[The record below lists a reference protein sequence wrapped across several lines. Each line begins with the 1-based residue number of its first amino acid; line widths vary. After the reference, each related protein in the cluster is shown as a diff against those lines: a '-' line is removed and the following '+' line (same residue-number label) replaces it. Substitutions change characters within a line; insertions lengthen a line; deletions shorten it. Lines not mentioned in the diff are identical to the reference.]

1 MKIVHHFLFY
11 LFPLFNNYNVFSQ
24 KVCTVTFSQYEQI
37 STNDSTKSVIDLVVR
52 DNKGKIVFEWP
63 EVIGESIISG
73 AGSGYEITCFGNT
86 VLPIDSEIIYNIIPY
101 CKMILD
107 TNTCSIQKTILIDT
121 SPGHF
126 DSITLIYNSLKN
138 RLGGAEEA
146 RLISKKDEVKLIQ
159 LCFTITFAI
168 INGCDNYLPLFLGMK
183 KDFSIFI
190 YGLDSVDY
198 MSCKASIEVL
208 LRSP

>member
-37 STNDSTKSVIDLVVR
+37 STNDSTKSIIDLVVKN
-52 DNKGKIVFEWP
+52 NKGKIVFEWP
-63 EVIGESIISG
+63 EAIGESVISG

-86 VLPIDSEIIYNIIPY
+86 VLPIDSEIIYNVIPY
-101 CKMILD
+101 CKMALD
-107 TNTCSIQKTILIDT
+107 TNTCTIQKTILIDT
-121 SPGHF
+121 SPEPF

-138 RLGGAEEA
+138 RLGGAEA
-146 RLISKKDEVKLIQ
+146 RFISKNDEVKLIQ

-198 MSCKASIEVL
+198 KSCKASIEVL